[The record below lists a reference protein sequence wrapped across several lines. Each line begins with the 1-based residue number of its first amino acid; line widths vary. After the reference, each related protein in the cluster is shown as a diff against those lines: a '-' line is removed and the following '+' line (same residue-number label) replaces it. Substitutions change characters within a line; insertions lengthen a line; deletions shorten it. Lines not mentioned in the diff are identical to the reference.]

1 MINSI
6 KKAIVWGDSVLRGV
20 AYDEERDRYAVLK
33 TTAVSKVS
41 EELGIEV
48 INRAK
53 MGMTIESGL
62 ALIESDLNRGL
73 VADAALIE
81 FGGNDCDFDWKAIS
95 ENPTARHLPKTPID
109 IFEEKLTLIV
119 TKLRGSGIY
128 TALAT
133 LPPIVADKYFDFI
146 ARYGLNKENIL
157 QWLGDKHHIYRFHE
171 MYSNVIQK
179 VAREYGCAL
188 LDLRSAFL
196 SRWNSNELFCKDGI
210 HPNQEGQLVM
220 GEFAL
225 QEVLSEKNSPIIAG
239 KLA

>member
-1 MINSI
+1 MIKSI

-20 AYDEERDRYAVLK
+20 AYDEERGRYAVLR

-53 MGMTIESGL
+53 MGMTIEKGL
-62 ALIESDLNRGL
+62 ELIEADLNRGI

-81 FGGNDCDFDWKAIS
+81 FGGNDCDFNWAAIS
-95 ENPTARHLPKTPID
+95 ENPNAQHLPKTPID
-109 IFEEKLTLIV
+109 IFEKKLKHIV

-146 ARYGLNKENIL
+146 ARHGLNKDNIL

-171 MYSNVIQK
+171 MYSNVIQR
-179 VAREYGCAL
+179 VARECGCAL

-196 SRWNSNELFCKDGI
+196 SRWDSNALFCKDGI
-210 HPNQEGQLVM
+210 HPNQEGQIVM
-220 GEFAL
+220 GEFVL
-225 QEVLSEKNSPIIAG
+225 QEALPKANIQLVTS